1 VLDIILNEISPKNG
15 LIAKSVSSFLN
26 IIIENI
32 NAIINTVWDYKMI
45 LKAINVEDEVLNY
58 KFKVEVEDKITI
70 EDIAKISSGM
80 KEIVNLSF
88 KTLIYK
94 LLKLENYPVFLDE
107 FGVKL
112 DKVHRSKISELVFKM
127 MNSNYYSQIFLITHI
142 ETSYAIFKD
151 VEVLELS

>member
-1 VLDIILNEISPKNG
+1 MKNKFRYGTVTYATNMLRKSGFDKDFYLFENRYFYEGFNNYNNIKYTIDKYKKTIDDIQSNIKVLDIILNEISPKNG

-70 EDIAKISSGM
+70 NDVNNCSSGM
-80 KEIVNLSF
+80 K
-88 KTLIYK
+88 
-94 LLKLENYPVFLDE
+94 
-107 FGVKL
+107 
-112 DKVHRSKISELVFKM
+112 KIINFAF
-127 MNSNYYSQIFLITHI
+127 I
-142 ETSYAIFKD
+142 
-151 VEVLELS
+151 

>member
-1 VLDIILNEISPKNG
+1 
-15 LIAKSVSSFLN
+15 
-26 IIIENI
+26 
-32 NAIINTVWDYKMI
+32 MI
-45 LKAINVEDEVLNY
+45 LKAINVESEVLNY

-70 EDIAKISSGM
+70 EDIAKVSSGM
-80 KEIVNLSF
+80 KEIINLSF
-88 KTLIYK
+88 KTLLYK
-94 LLKLENYPVFLDE
+94 LLKLEHYPVFLDE

-151 VEVLELS
+151 VEVLELG